1 MFALRLDNENKIYFS
16 FHYARLALTLFHE
29 VRLRLDN
36 ENKNTFFFSLCSP
49 CTNFVPKYKVK

>member
-36 ENKNTFFFSLCSP
+36 ENKIHFSFHYARLAL
-49 CTNFVPKYKVK
+49 TLHNKKRE

>member
-1 MFALRLDNENKIYFS
+1 MLALRLDNENKIYFS

-36 ENKNTFFFSLCSP
+36 KNKKPLAFYFVLLSP
-49 CTNFVPKYKVK
+49 CTNFAQ

>member
-1 MFALRLDNENKIYFS
+1 MLALRLDNENKIYFS

-36 ENKNTFFFSLCSP
+36 ENKNCIFLFIVLALH
-49 CTNFVPKYKVK
+49 